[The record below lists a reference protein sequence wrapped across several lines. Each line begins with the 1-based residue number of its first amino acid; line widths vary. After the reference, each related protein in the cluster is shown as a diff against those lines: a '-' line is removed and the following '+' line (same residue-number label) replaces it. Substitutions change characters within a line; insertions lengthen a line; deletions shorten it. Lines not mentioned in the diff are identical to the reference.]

1 MMKISKS
8 DLESIIDMNDQ
19 NKDIPKELRND
30 FIKAKKYFSTLNPE
44 EINKNVIKTLN
55 NIDEIFF
62 SKWKGSI
69 KLPAYFAIILTFS
82 GLAIQLITFMIIFVY
97 FQDIFDPT
105 FTFFIVFVLTF
116 IESVVFHVPAHYL
129 IGLLVGIKSKNVFIA
144 TSSIGKANI
153 IFNFVSKIMIVP
165 GLKYDLGSFLN
176 TSKRNRAIFL
186 SAGVWLTYPLMYI
199 NLIITLT
206 YQQEILPDFITIFVM
221 IFIFGL
227 SIFVLITSLFY
238 YGDLYKAKQIFVK
251 REKLE
256 II

>member
-1 MMKISKS
+1 
-8 DLESIIDMNDQ
+8 
-19 NKDIPKELRND
+19 
-30 FIKAKKYFSTLNPE
+30 
-44 EINKNVIKTLN
+44 
-55 NIDEIFF
+55 
-62 SKWKGSI
+62 
-69 KLPAYFAIILTFS
+69 
-82 GLAIQLITFMIIFVY
+82 
-97 FQDIFDPT
+97 
-105 FTFFIVFVLTF
+105 
-116 IESVVFHVPAHYL
+116 
-129 IGLLVGIKSKNVFIA
+129 
-144 TSSIGKANI
+144 
-153 IFNFVSKIMIVP
+153 MIVP